1 MTTTDSRQLRMLMD
15 GILAHYGI
23 DNLQLSIDLSS
34 AVKRFL
40 ASDSPARTRE
50 DILKGIQK
58 TLEQGAEMQIRIDAI
73 EAEIKNRVR
82 ISPVGREWEDFL
94 RWAYK
99 QEQEKGQKIEKFVDW
114 WVSDEWRMAHPP
126 SSPQSWYVK
135 WLQAF
140 PSEKPRE
147 QADTDANGVPMS
159 F

>member
-82 ISPVGREWEDFL
+82 ISPVGRE
-94 RWAYK
+94 
-99 QEQEKGQKIEKFVDW
+99 
-114 WVSDEWRMAHPP
+114 
-126 SSPQSWYVK
+126 
-135 WLQAF
+135 
-140 PSEKPRE
+140 
-147 QADTDANGVPMS
+147 
-159 F
+159 